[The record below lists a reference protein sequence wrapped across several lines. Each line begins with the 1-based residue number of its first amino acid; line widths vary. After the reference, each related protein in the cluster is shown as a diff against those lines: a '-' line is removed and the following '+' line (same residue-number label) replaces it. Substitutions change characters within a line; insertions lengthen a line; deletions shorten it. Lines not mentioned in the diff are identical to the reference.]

1 MVCRSRNTGKS
12 RGFGFVEF
20 AYPEVAKIAAETMDN
35 YLMFK
40 RRVVG
45 GYHNF
50 KRFRFLLTYFL
61 L

>member
-1 MVCRSRNTGKS
+1 MVCRSTNTGRS

-20 AYPEVAKIAAETMDN
+20 DNAEVAKIAAETMDN

-45 GYHNF
+45 MA
-50 KRFRFLLTYFL
+50 
-61 L
+61 